1 MKNLNKLFALVLITA
16 SVFAQIPEIGDLRDG
31 GIVYYVDD
39 GEYRVI
45 ELQDRGG
52 PVNYQDVQNQ
62 INNLNDVD
70 VEYRWSLPTDEE
82 LQDIDLARGHLIEND
97 EFVDFIPQHDY
108 WSKKS
113 FSAVGFIHAPM
124 HRTIRFAVEPANQ
137 CIPNV
142 NFDTDLCLF
151 RLISCDQVIRDDE
164 TAAGSEIQIEI
175 SEEHKEEEP
184 MSMSYEEACYHN
196 SGWFYDQLLS
206 EELKACI
213 CNDHEQNL
221 TGYYRDCIQTITG
234 DPFSHHVRIPIST
247 GCIDESAVNFNAQA
261 TIDDGSCHYY
271 RNFVPKD
278 DLRILE
284 EQIFGCLDPFACN
297 YNIQVT
303 VEDGSCIYP
312 TYSTIEKIACDTF
325 EWNGTTYDTSGR
337 YTWSTTNAVG
347 CDSSVT
353 LNLTINYASS
363 ECDVCEHGVFVDQG
377 TILDCNGNC
386 APESWL
392 SDGSCDDGSYESG
405 GHPIYFNCEALDQ
418 DAGDCC
424 PPGEIFDCD
433 GNCTPE
439 AWLDDGYCDDA
450 SYEYQGILINLNCAA
465 HHYDAGD
472 CEGGF
477 SGSTPIHITTC
488 SDGEIL
494 DCDGSGDCYPESW
507 IADGYCDGADQ
518 SYGADLSCYDND
530 GGDCGGSGW
539 RIASPVQKE
548 DVSNISIG
556 LSTYFDSRTSLLTL
570 EIEGKSYSG
579 PLYYQLYD
587 LLGNVLDDNKL
598 TGIRTSIY
606 MVNLQDAVYV
616 LKVNTTEKELVKTFK
631 IVKY

>member
-1 MKNLNKLFALVLITA
+1 MLNLNKLFALVLITA

-39 GEYRVI
+39 VVYCVV
-45 ELQDRGG
+45 ELEDRGG

-62 INNLNDVD
+62 LNDI
-70 VEYRWSLPTDEE
+70 EIRWRLPDDIE
-82 LQDIDLARGHLIEND
+82 LQLIDFVREHLIENNQ
-97 EFVDFIPQHDY
+97 FVDFNSQHHY
-108 WSKKS
+108 WSDVP
-113 FSAVGFIHAPM
+113 FFAVGYNHAAM
-124 HRTIRFAVEPANQ
+124 HRTIRFDVEPANQ
-137 CIPNV
+137 CLPNV

-570 EIEGKSYSG
+570 EIEGKSYTG

>member
-1 MKNLNKLFALVLITA
+1 MLNLNKLFALVLITA

-39 GEYRVI
+39 VVYCVV
-45 ELQDRGG
+45 ELEDRGG

-62 INNLNDVD
+62 LNDI
-70 VEYRWSLPTDEE
+70 EIRWRLPDDIE
-82 LQDIDLARGHLIEND
+82 LQLIDFVREHLIENNQ
-97 EFVDFIPQHDY
+97 FVDFNSQHHY
-108 WSKKS
+108 WSDVP
-113 FSAVGFIHAPM
+113 FFAVGYNHAAM
-124 HRTIRFAVEPANQ
+124 HRTIRFDVEPANQ
-137 CIPNV
+137 CLPNV

-570 EIEGKSYSG
+570 EIVGKSYTG

>member
-1 MKNLNKLFALVLITA
+1 MINLNKLFALVLITA
-16 SVFAQIPEIGDLRDG
+16 SVFAQIPEIGDLRDD

-39 GEYRVI
+39 RQYSVV
-45 ELQDRGG
+45 ELQDRDG

-62 INNLNDVD
+62 INGLNDID
-70 VEYRWSLPTDEE
+70 VEHRWGLPSDAE
-82 LQDIDLARGHLIEND
+82 LQEIDLAREYLIENN
-97 EFVDFIPQHDY
+97 EFVDFNPQYDY
-108 WSKKS
+108 WSNEPFFDGYAKHYT
-113 FSAVGFIHAPM
+113 V
-124 HRTIRFAVEPANQ
+124 RFDVEPANQ
-137 CIPNV
+137 CIPHKNV
-142 NFDTDLCLF
+142 DTDLCLF
-151 RLISCDQVIRDDE
+151 RLVSNYPIDDDTQGDSE
-164 TAAGSEIQIEI
+164 SEIQIEI
-175 SEEHKEEEP
+175 SEEHKEEEL

-206 EELKACI
+206 EELKACM
-213 CNDHEQNL
+213 CNGHEQNL
-221 TGYYRDCIQTITG
+221 TGYYRDCIQTITS
-234 DPFSHHVRIPIST
+234 DPFSHHVRIPVST
-247 GCIDESAVNFNAQA
+247 GCIDEIAVNFNAQA
-261 TIDDGSCHYY
+261 TIDDGSCLYH

-284 EQIFGCLDPFACN
+284 EQIFGCLDSVACN

-303 VEDGSCIYP
+303 DEDGSCIYP
-312 TYSTIEKIACDTF
+312 TYSAIEKIACDTF

-337 YTWSTTNAVG
+337 YTWSTTNTVG

-353 LNLTINYASS
+353 LNLTINYPSS

-439 AWLDDGYCDDA
+439 AWLDDGYCDNG
-450 SYEYQGILINLNCAA
+450 SYEYQGIYINLNCAA
-465 HHYDAGD
+465 HHYDAGV
-472 CEGGF
+472 CEGAF

-494 DCDGSGDCYPESW
+494 DCDGSGDCFPESW

-539 RIASPVQKE
+539 RIASPDQKE
-548 DVSNISIG
+548 DISNTSIV
-556 LSTYFDSRTSLLTL
+556 LSTYFNSRTSLLTL
-570 EIEGKSYSG
+570 EIEGKYDTGS
-579 PLYYQLYD
+579 LNYQLYD
-587 LLGNVLDDNKL
+587 LLGNILDDNKL
-598 TGIRTSIY
+598 TGIRTSID
-606 MVNLQDAVYV
+606 MVNLPEAVYV
-616 LKVNTTEKELVKTFK
+616 LKVNTTKKEVVKTFK
-631 IVKY
+631 IVKH

>member
-1 MKNLNKLFALVLITA
+1 MLNLNKLFALVLINTN
-16 SVFAQIPEIGDLRDG
+16 VFAQIPEIGDLRDG

-39 GEYRVI
+39 VVYCVV
-45 ELQDRGG
+45 ELEDRGG

-62 INNLNDVD
+62 LNDI
-70 VEYRWSLPTDEE
+70 EIRWRLPDDIE
-82 LQDIDLARGHLIEND
+82 LQLIDFVREHLIENNQ
-97 EFVDFIPQHDY
+97 FVDFNSQHHY
-108 WSKKS
+108 WSDVP
-113 FSAVGFIHAPM
+113 FFAVGYNHAAM
-124 HRTIRFAVEPANQ
+124 HRTIRFDVEPANQ
-137 CIPNV
+137 CLPNV

-570 EIEGKSYSG
+570 EIVGKSYTG